1 MLLCFVRK
9 NSWSW
14 SNADKEKKRVKKRY
28 GRGVIQEERKDMY
41 EYQTDESEELKILK
55 RNILQP
61 SLSNYL
67 TLNTDH
73 RTGREVTG
81 YIYTRPRS
89 GLDVRQTVD
98 NKDNVFQTVDNIQI
112 INNRYKGRGQGRKKK
127 SRYAK
132 KKGPRDVVLDKFGW
146 FYKVI
151 VDIHWYNHVMTT
163 IKCKFKKNGTT
174 WSDGEIEMRTG
185 DLELT
190 FSHCISQKI
199 FALKMHVNYTDKKG

>member
-1 MLLCFVRK
+1 
-9 NSWSW
+9 
-14 SNADKEKKRVKKRY
+14 
-28 GRGVIQEERKDMY
+28 MY

-98 NKDNVFQTVDNIQI
+98 NKDNVFQTVDNI
-112 INNRYKGRGQGRKKK
+112 
-127 SRYAK
+127 
-132 KKGPRDVVLDKFGW
+132 
-146 FYKVI
+146 
-151 VDIHWYNHVMTT
+151 
-163 IKCKFKKNGTT
+163 
-174 WSDGEIEMRTG
+174 
-185 DLELT
+185 
-190 FSHCISQKI
+190 
-199 FALKMHVNYTDKKG
+199 